1 MLEALFESPA
11 KETALLFIHAN
22 GSSYA
27 REIAR
32 TFSLNLSAVQN
43 QLLKLEAGG
52 VLVSHLK
59 GRVRLFEFNPR
70 YAFKP
75 EIAALLEKA
84 MAFVPD
90 DRRRAF
96 QRRQRPRRTGKPF

>member
-1 MLEALFESPA
+1 MLEALLESPV
-11 KETALLFIHAN
+11 KETALLFICAN
-22 GSSYA
+22 GASYA

-52 VLVSHLK
+52 ILVSRLK

-70 YAFKP
+70 YAFKS
-75 EIAALLEKA
+75 EIAALFEKA
-84 MAFVPD
+84 MDFLPE
-90 DRRRAF
+90 DRRRIH